1 VKTTDSNKILREN
14 YDFYTSIYEKSHDPN
29 VVYVDYN
36 GGYEADEDP
45 ADYIRIPFKAVKLA

>member
-1 VKTTDSNKILREN
+1 VKTTDSNKIVREN
-14 YDFYTSIYEKSHDPN
+14 YDFYTSIYEKSHDPS
-29 VVYVDYN
+29 VEYN

>member
-1 VKTTDSNKILREN
+1 VKITDSYKILREN
-14 YDFYTSIYEKSHDPN
+14 YDFYTSIYEKFRDQN